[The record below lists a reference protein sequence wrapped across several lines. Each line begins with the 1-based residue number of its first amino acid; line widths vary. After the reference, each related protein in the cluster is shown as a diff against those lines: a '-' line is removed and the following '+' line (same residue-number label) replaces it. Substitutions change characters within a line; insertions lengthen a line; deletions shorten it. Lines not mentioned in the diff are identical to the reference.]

1 MMLAQGDSVQIVA
14 RATNRVVA
22 MLSDAYTPEEHRHH
36 APITGMALSPD
47 NPLQLLTCS
56 LDGSVKVW
64 DYLESALHDSVDV
77 GHPLVAMDVCPRWK
91 GRVFLAARKAGKESE
106 KESSTAVLYALQLGK
121 RAAAATHRPGKLV
134 RLGKAKHVSQLAVSP
149 DGAWLVALGRRKVLV
164 LALHDQASGL
174 VKYPTES
181 TPTALAFHPDAH
193 VPRFATGEANG
204 KIRIWYCLEQLAA
217 LGRPASTEGRAQPGA
232 ATTTLHWHAH
242 AVAALRYTPDGAQL
256 ISGGEEGVLVL
267 WKLNSGNAAGT
278 EGREFVPRLGAGITA
293 VCVAHAHEGREQ
305 EYVARLADGAVVFVA
320 ALSLKPVRTFATV
333 KSDATRALLPPRA
346 RGALPNPLAL
356 DPAAGLA
363 VLTSGHPSTLQFV
376 DVATGAHVRDLEV
389 VPSNRVSRP
398 EGEALDPPRVLM
410 VALSAPARGG
420 TQAQWMATLDGRE
433 GGAFSGEL
441 SLKLWHWDARQKT
454 YVLNTRIDQPHER
467 TLTSM
472 AFSPPLAQDE
482 TDAFMLVTGGRD
494 GHVKTW
500 RMATRA
506 LKGARTELYWTC
518 RSSLAYRDTQPRHVA
533 WAPDGSLFAVAQGVF
548 VTLWDPHTLVMLAL
562 LPCAELRE
570 VRSCAFVGR
579 RGRFLSALGS
589 HGRVLLWDL
598 VSQGVVGAAE
608 HVTAHLPFRDGVLL
622 ATAQKGRMVLRHVR
636 PAGAALVREYVADV
650 AVHAPLLDASCVRR
664 GADAD
669 APPYLLGFTD
679 DGALV
684 ALGEGETQALA
695 RSLRGV
701 QLGDAR
707 ATLFDDLF
715 GYDAQTE
722 ERLAEALEADRRHA
736 AEAQSGVAGVLELFA
751 TPSHLL
757 PPMTSLL
764 DPFMDA
770 LLPPVAAPTAPAPAP
785 APDADGAEVEEASDE
800 ELPAA
805 APRPLPASGEQDRV
819 SLASVA
825 DFSYLTDA
833 FARVMSTGEGAA
845 DTAGEKPPSK
855 GRRRTSR
862 TIS

>member
-1 MMLAQGDSVQIVA
+1 MLAQGDSVQIVA

-64 DYLESALHDSVDV
+64 NYLESALHDSVDV

-242 AVAALRYTPDGAQL
+242 AVAAL
-256 ISGGEEGVLVL
+256 
-267 WKLNSGNAAGT
+267 
-278 EGREFVPRLGAGITA
+278 
-293 VCVAHAHEGREQ
+293 
-305 EYVARLADGAVVFVA
+305 
-320 ALSLKPVRTFATV
+320 SLKPVRTFATV

-398 EGEALDPPRVLM
+398 EGEVLEPPRVLM

-441 SLKLWHWDARQKT
+441 SLKLWHWDARNKT

-598 VSQGVVGAAE
+598 VSQGVVSAAE

-622 ATAQKGRMVLRHVR
+622 ATAQKGRTVLRHVR

-715 GYDAQTE
+715 GYDTQTE
-722 ERLAEALEADRRHA
+722 ERLAEALETDRRHA